1 MGFIKQLLNGLFSFL
16 GNIFGGLAKLV
27 GLGKKSEYFLEA
39 DPIDSGA
46 VSSPAAQSVVAA
58 KTSSANGQSVA
69 PEAAIASSTA
79 LIAAEQGASNGSAT
93 AKKSKVS
100 KKALKADAEAAK
112 AKTTESAKAPTPVVA
127 AASAVPVNV
136 TFAPN
141 YLMTANSRSGR
152 RRPGPSMNQFR
163 DMARQVN
170 SQN

>member
-16 GNIFGGLAKLV
+16 GGIFGGLAKLV

-39 DPIDSGA
+39 DPVDSA
-46 VSSPAAQSVVAA
+46 VVSAPAAQSVVAA
-58 KTSSANGQSVA
+58 ETSSANGKSVA
-69 PEAAIASSTA
+69 PEAAIAPSTA
-79 LIAAEQGASNGSAT
+79 LITAEQGANNGSAT

-112 AKTTESAKAPTPVVA
+112 AESAQAPAPVA
-127 AASAVPVNV
+127 AAASSVPVDV
-136 TFAPN
+136 TFAPK

-152 RRPGPSMNQFR
+152 RRPGPSMNPFR

>member
-1 MGFIKQLLNGLFSFL
+1 MGFIKQLLGGIFSL
-16 GNIFGGLAKLV
+16 IGSIFGGLAKLV

-39 DPIDSGA
+39 EPAGQVA
-46 VSSPAAQSVVAA
+46 APAAPLAAATKPSSVNNKAATNGGAIAAPVALAVAETTSSNGNVAA
-58 KTSSANGQSVA
+58 T
-69 PEAAIASSTA
+69 
-79 LIAAEQGASNGSAT
+79 
-93 AKKSKVS
+93 KKKVS
-100 KKALKADAEAAK
+100 KKSAQTETAEG
-112 AKTTESAKAPTPVVA
+112 TAPTPVATA
-127 AASAVPVNV
+127 APATPADV